1 MIIGEKSI
9 LDVID
14 VDGLEQQVEVL
25 LLFEA
30 ENKQYVVYTK
40 DEKKEN
46 DLVMLYASL
55 VKEQEGRIVFENIS
69 DEEWELVKQKM
80 REVMHKEGGNP

>member
-14 VDGLEQQVEVL
+14 VDWLEQQVEVL